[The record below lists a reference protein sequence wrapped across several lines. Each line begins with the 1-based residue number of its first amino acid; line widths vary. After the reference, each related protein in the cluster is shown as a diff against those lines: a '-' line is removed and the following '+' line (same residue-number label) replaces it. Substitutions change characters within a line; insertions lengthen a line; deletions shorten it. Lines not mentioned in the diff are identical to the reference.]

1 MLKKLNVIWGIL
13 LLLNSFS
20 IFCQI
25 NIDSLL
31 NELDEV
37 VKQKDDYIAAKES
50 QISELKKQ
58 LQKNKEVSTEVYLLN
73 NQLYEEYKQYNF
85 DSALHYI
92 YANLDVATDLNN
104 FNRIAKS
111 KLDLSAILTATG
123 MSYEAIENMHSIE
136 KSHLQDELLYDYY
149 YTYKQ
154 AYQKLYE
161 YTLNKKYAP
170 DYEMNT
176 KLYQDSLLQSV
187 ASNSDS
193 YLLEA
198 GFLAF
203 KDGNLEE
210 AERMY
215 LDLCNNRLTYGTAIY
230 ARATGTL
237 AGIYERKGAVDLQKK
252 YLILSAISDIKA
264 VVKENASLTTLAM
277 LLYKE
282 GEIVRANQY
291 IEYALE
297 DANFYNARLRKIEIS
312 KVYPIINNAYQ
323 LQIEKQKNELRFALM
338 GILAI
343 SLLLIIAITYIYLQ
357 MLKLAQARKNLFS
370 VNQEL
375 GQANIQ
381 LNDLNQTLQ
390 LTNKQLNKSNNQLNE
405 SNKRSNE
412 LNQELQQSN
421 ERLNKLNKELQ
432 EANYVKEEYVG
443 HFLNQCAVYI
453 DKLENYRKIVRNK
466 VMTKQYKDLVKLT
479 EPNAFIKSELKDF
492 YNSFDNAFLRLY
504 PDFVGKFNGLLE
516 ENKQVSPKKGELL
529 NTELRIFALIRLGI
543 VDSNKIA
550 NFLRYSVN
558 TIYNYRAKIKNK
570 SAVERERFEEY
581 VMDIGAF

>member
-13 LLLNSFS
+13 LLNSFS
-20 IFCQI
+20 LCSQV

-31 NELDEV
+31 NELDQAI
-37 VKQKDDYIAAKES
+37 VKQDTYIAAKEFE
-50 QISELKKQ
+50 IDALKKQ
-58 LQKNKEVSTEVYLLN
+58 LQTTNGLSIEAYHLN
-73 NQLYEEYKQYNF
+73 NRLYEHYKQYNF

-92 YANLDVATDLNN
+92 YANLDLAATLNSPN
-104 FNRIAKS
+104 KIAES
-111 KLDLSAILTATG
+111 KLDLSAILTTTG
-123 MSYEAIENMHSIE
+123 MPHEAIENMQTIQ
-136 KSHLQDELLYDYY
+136 KNQLVKNGLYDYY

-161 YTLNKKYAP
+161 YTLNEKFAP
-170 DYEMNT
+170 DYRLKT

-187 ASNSDS
+187 APDSDS

-203 KDGNLEE
+203 EEGSLEK
-210 AERMY
+210 AEQIY

-230 ARATGTL
+230 ARVAGTL
-237 AGIYERKGAVDLQKK
+237 ASIYEQKGQKRLQKK
-252 YLILSAISDIKA
+252 YLILSAISDIQA
-264 VVKENASLTTLAM
+264 VVKENASLTSLAM
-277 LLYKE
+277 LLYQE
-282 GEIVRANQY
+282 GEINRANRY

-323 LQIEKQKNELRFALM
+323 LQIEKQKNELRFALT
-338 GILAI
+338 GITAI
-343 SLLLIIAITYIYLQ
+343 SLLLIIALAYIYLQ
-357 MLKLAQARKNLFS
+357 MRKLAQARKNLHNL
-370 VNQEL
+370 NQGL
-375 GQANIQ
+375 ANANTQ
-381 LNDLNQTLQ
+381 LNELNQTLQ
-390 LTNKQLNKSNNQLNE
+390 STNEQLSESNQQLNLSNE
-405 SNKRSNE
+405 RSNT

-432 EANYVKEEYVG
+432 EANYIKEEYIG
-443 HFLNQCAVYI
+443 HFLNQCAAYI

-466 VMTKQYKDLVKLT
+466 VLTKQYNHLVKLT
-479 EPNAFIKSELKDF
+479 EPNSFIKTELKDF

-504 PDFVGKFNGLLE
+504 PDFVDKFNALLE
-516 ENKQVSPKKGELL
+516 ENKPVSPKKGELL

-543 VDSNKIA
+543 SDSHKIA

-570 SAVERERFEEY
+570 SAVKREQFEEY
-581 VMDIGAF
+581 VMGIGAF